1 MRELICPK
9 TNTRKRTETF
19 QLLVQGDFL
28 SRHNALLYLY
38 LAITFQFETFFFSH
52 FVTVGIPIV
61 TNLTQFVTFLCIH
74 SVPCYLYLSYAYSD
88 SYFLVFRVFG
98 NLGKED

>member
-1 MRELICPK
+1 MLFCIY
-9 TNTRKRTETF
+9 T
-19 QLLVQGDFL
+19 LLL
-28 SRHNALLYLY
+28 HSSLRL
-38 LAITFQFETFFFSH
+38 FFSSH

-74 SVPCYLYLSYAYSD
+74 SVPCYLYLSYAYFD